1 MYEDYYVTLRQKNI
15 TLTEKNLKLETFINH
30 LKGRLEVK
38 KKSLVFRLRGGGGRG
53 GMMGAAGGGGDD
65 GGKNGDDIK
74 KLLNKMEEL
83 EKTQKDNQGSI
94 TDLEAENKR
103 LKIENQYLKLRLAQI
118 RKVCECPITQEL
130 PENAVVGDDGVTY
143 DSAWIHQALLENGR
157 SPMTREKLDSR
168 RLVQNRA
175 INNVVEILQ
184 TPMGSPVVERKKPPP
199 AFFNG
204 KSSFTISDEEDNQAE
219 ESKGAEEQQESKA
232 APLPP
237 VPPGDIAPE
246 ARV

>member
-53 GMMGAAGGGGDD
+53 GMMGAVGGGGDD
-65 GGKNGDDIK
+65 DGKNGNDIK
-74 KLLNKMEEL
+74 KLLDKMNEL
-83 EKTQKDNQGSI
+83 EI
-94 TDLEAENKR
+94 THKNNEGTITGLEAENKY
-103 LKIENQYLKLRLAQI
+103 LKTENQYLQMRLAQI
-118 RKVCECPITQEL
+118 RKACECPITQEL
-130 PENAVVGDDGVTY
+130 PENAVNAQDGYMYDGVPL
-143 DSAWIHQALLENGR
+143 HQALLIDDR
-157 SPMTREKLDSR
+157 SPVTREKLDSR
-168 RLVQNRA
+168 RLVLNRA
-175 INNVVEILQ
+175 INNVVEILE
-184 TPMGSPVVERKKPPP
+184 TPMDSPVVERKKPPP

-204 KSSFTISDEEDNQAE
+204 KSSFTMSDEEDNQAE
-219 ESKGAEEQQESKA
+219 EGKGAEEQQESKA